1 MRFFKDICPV
11 IADILAI
18 VGFGLALFI
27 SFRLFPN
34 CDNTQ
39 FDYQAILVGV
49 IAGIFTLLVG
59 WNIYQAIDW
68 KNEIQ
73 KIDKLRK
80 DLNSQLNYV
89 HNKNDYN
96 QAIVFAMLS
105 QTASAHFAP
114 NEDNVMK
121 LQMLLKGIQ
130 ALKILSKLPDCEVE
144 INSLIN
150 TLIKGLSN
158 SSSEHLNE
166 NVRTDL
172 ILSCGEVSNRKN
184 IPHFDEFVELIKKA

>member
-1 MRFFKDICPV
+1 MRFFKDFCPV
-11 IADILAI
+11 IADILAV
-18 VGFGLALFI
+18 VGFGLSLYI

-39 FDYQAILVGV
+39 FDYQAI
-49 IAGIFTLLVG
+49 
-59 WNIYQAIDW
+59 DW
-68 KNEIQ
+68 KSEIK
-73 KIDKLRK
+73 KIDELRK
-80 DLNSQLNYV
+80 DLDHQLNYI

-114 NEDNVMK
+114 NEENVLK

-130 ALKILSKLPDCEVE
+130 ALKILSKSPNCEVE
-144 INSLIN
+144 INSLMN

-158 SSSEHLNE
+158 STSMHLNE
-166 NVRTDL
+166 NIKTDL
-172 ILSCGEVSNRKN
+172 ILSCGEVSNREN
-184 IPHFDEFVELIKKA
+184 IPNFDQFVELIKNA

>member
-1 MRFFKDICPV
+1 MRFFKDFCPV
-11 IADILAI
+11 IADILAV
-18 VGFGLALFI
+18 VGFGLSLYI

-68 KNEIQ
+68 KSEI
-73 KIDKLRK
+73 KRIDELRK
-80 DLNSQLNYV
+80 DLDHQLNYI

-114 NEDNVMK
+114 NEENVLK

-130 ALKILSKLPDCEVE
+130 ALKILSKSPNCEVE
-144 INSLIN
+144 INSLMN

-158 SSSEHLNE
+158 STSMHLNE
-166 NVRTDL
+166 NIKTDL
-172 ILSCGEVSNRKN
+172 ILSCGEVSNREN
-184 IPHFDEFVELIKKA
+184 IPNFDQFVELIKNA

>member
-1 MRFFKDICPV
+1 MRFFKDFCPV
-11 IADILAI
+11 IADILAV
-18 VGFGLALFI
+18 VGFGLSLYI

-68 KNEIQ
+68 KSEI
-73 KIDKLRK
+73 KRIDELRK
-80 DLNSQLNYV
+80 DLDHQLNYI

-105 QTASAHFAP
+105 QTASFRTKRRECIKVA
-114 NEDNVMK
+114 NVVKRHSSFENFIKITK
-121 LQMLLKGIQ
+121 L
-130 ALKILSKLPDCEVE
+130 
-144 INSLIN
+144 
-150 TLIKGLSN
+150 
-158 SSSEHLNE
+158 
-166 NVRTDL
+166 
-172 ILSCGEVSNRKN
+172 
-184 IPHFDEFVELIKKA
+184 